1 MKEFNSWGSKN
12 EAKTDEKNVLPKKRQ
27 KNRMFLHDELFGQ
40 VDVVASYR
48 LSYRSRSRHCHL
60 CLQRVEVRQILS
72 RAIVDSACFVWLV
85 VFSLMSR
92 AGAGNTL

>member
-1 MKEFNSWGSKN
+1 MSLLRGVHYRATSAIFICPPI
-12 EAKTDEKNVLPKKRQ
+12 L
-27 KNRMFLHDELFGQ
+27 FLHDELFGQ

-48 LSYRSRSRHCHL
+48 LSYRSRSRHYHL
-60 CLQRVEVRQILS
+60 CLQRVEVMQILS